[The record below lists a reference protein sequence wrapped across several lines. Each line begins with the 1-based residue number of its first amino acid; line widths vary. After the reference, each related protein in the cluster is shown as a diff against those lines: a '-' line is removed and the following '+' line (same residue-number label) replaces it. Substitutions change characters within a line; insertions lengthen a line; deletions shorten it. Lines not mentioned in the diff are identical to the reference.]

1 MLTHVEVAA
10 NLFHALHPT
19 EAPPSN
25 QRIQALCILAQRH
38 HYRLYQQPLFG
49 DAIIQTGSGP
59 LIPNLLERAMAM
71 FGERN
76 TLIKPQMTPYPVL
89 IHRHGQAI
97 IRVPPAPAVFSYE
110 YITIDQVMRASRGVS
125 DNLLMQSLHH
135 PNSRYHDT
143 PEGHII
149 SIKQLAE
156 TSLIPTNT
164 PTH

>member
-1 MLTHVEVAA
+1 
-10 NLFHALHPT
+10 
-19 EAPPSN
+19 
-25 QRIQALCILAQRH
+25 
-38 HYRLYQQPLFG
+38 
-49 DAIIQTGSGP
+49 
-59 LIPNLLERAMAM
+59 MAM

-76 TLIKPQMTPYPVL
+76 TLAKPQMTPYPVL
-89 IHRHGQAI
+89 IHRYGQAI

-110 YITIDQVMRASRGVS
+110 YITIDQVMRVSRGVS
-125 DNLLMQSLHH
+125 DDLLMQSLHH

-156 TSLIPTNT
+156 TSLMPTNT